1 MKKTFFI
8 ADVHIGMDDPEKR
21 KLVSSFFDM
30 VKMESGDLYILG
42 DFFDFWAN
50 NKKIQQRNSH
60 LLLKLKELT
69 SSGSRIGML
78 VGNRDFLLNESTL
91 APFGIDYL
99 GEEAE
104 ISVNG
109 KRVLLAHGH
118 TLCRSDIK
126 FLQYKK
132 RAWPVFRALDKI
144 IPGFIEN
151 YLAEKFILRSEKV
164 VEAQEQSVFQFTM
177 EYIEEY
183 FNAGV
188 NAVICG
194 HAHKKVTRKFGKCC
208 FYALPAWDTEPGN
221 YLLVENSEF
230 TFRQFSG

>member
-1 MKKTFFI
+1 MEKTFFI
-8 ADVHIGMDDPEKR
+8 ADVHIGMDDRKKR
-21 KLVSSFFDM
+21 ELVLSFFDM
-30 VKMESGDLYILG
+30 VKSEKGALYILG

-50 NKKIQQRNSH
+50 NRKIRNKNAH
-60 LLLKLKELT
+60 ILLKLKELT
-69 SSGSRIGML
+69 SRGHRVGML
-78 VGNRDFLLNESTL
+78 VGNRDFLLNKSTL

-104 ISVNG
+104 VRLGG

-118 TLCRSDIK
+118 TLCRSDMN

-132 RAWPVFRALDKI
+132 RAWPVFRTLDKF
-144 IPGFIEN
+144 IPGIIEN
-151 YLAEKFILRSEKV
+151 YLAEKFILRSVKV
-164 VEAQEQSVFQFTM
+164 VGTQDQSVFQFTM

-194 HAHKKVTRKFGKCC
+194 HAHRKVTQGFGECC

-221 YLLVENSEF
+221 YLLYDNSEF
-230 TFRQFSG
+230 TFHQFSG